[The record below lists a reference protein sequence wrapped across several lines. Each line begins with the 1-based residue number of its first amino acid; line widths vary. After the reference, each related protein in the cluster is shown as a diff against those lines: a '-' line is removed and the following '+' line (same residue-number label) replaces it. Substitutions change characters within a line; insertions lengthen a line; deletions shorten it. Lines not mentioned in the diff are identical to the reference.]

1 MTKTIIVGEIKS
13 RDIYVFLTPVQ
24 KFRKAYEI
32 SKRDNFTIETNDAM
46 MIETIEILCGEENL
60 EVYLKIDNKLKE
72 ISVIDAY
79 KYIGGLYDVVNDMR
93 LKTHFDEE
101 ITDSWFERQ
110 CEEYIKE
117 WNGDVDD

>member
-1 MTKTIIVGEIKS
+1 MAKIIIVGEVRS
-13 RDIYVFLTPVQ
+13 RDIYVFQTPVQ
-24 KFRKAYEI
+24 RFRKAYEI
-32 SKRDNFTIETNDAM
+32 SKKDNFTIETNNAM

-60 EVYLKIDNKLKE
+60 EVYLKINDKLKE

>member
-1 MTKTIIVGEIKS
+1 MAKIIIVGEVRS
-13 RDIYVFLTPVQ
+13 RDIYVFQTPVQ
-24 KFRKAYEI
+24 QFRKAYKI
-32 SKRDNFTIETNDAM
+32 SKRDNFTIETNNAM

-60 EVYLKIDNKLKE
+60 EVYLKIDDKLKE
-72 ISVIDAY
+72 ISIIDAY

-110 CEEYIKE
+110 CEEYIKK
-117 WNGDVDD
+117 WNGDVND

>member
-1 MTKTIIVGEIKS
+1 MAKIIIVGEVRS

-24 KFRKAYEI
+24 KFRKAYET

-60 EVYLKIDNKLKE
+60 EVYLKIDDKLKE

-79 KYIGGLYDVVNDMR
+79 NYIGGLYDVVNDMR
-93 LKTHFDEE
+93 LKTDFDEE

-117 WNGDVDD
+117 WNGDVE